1 VLVAVVGIVLSG
13 GGCAG
18 WEIPNTD
25 RPRQDQAIVSGKG
38 ARTQLLLA
46 DGSRHTGELISAGD
60 GFVWLLYD
68 DGRLASFPAA
78 RVRQAWLGVFR
89 TYEGA
94 LAGWTA
100 VGSLTTV
107 SHGFFLVFTLPLWL
121 LTGSTSSYLESM
133 RGFLAC
139 PPESWDVAR
148 RYARFPQ
155 GLTERMKARLL
166 GEPIPP
172 QPPPAAVRPTAGPAE
187 TAPGPDAGAP
197 SVEVPPPDDAG
208 APPDRRGAMP
218 RLHDGLGCA
227 ANPRYDGGN
236 PAEVPPRWSRFPTP
250 WSRG

>member
-1 VLVAVVGIVLSG
+1 MPTPEGAGGRRPAPAKALVVFLAAVTAAG

-18 WEIPNTD
+18 WEIPNAD
-25 RPRQDQAIVSGKG
+25 RPRQEEAIASGKG

-68 DGRLASFPAA
+68 DGRLASFPLAE
-78 RVRQAWLGVFR
+78 VRKAWLGVFR

-107 SHGFFLVFTLPLWL
+107 SHGFFLIFTLPFWL
-121 LTGSTSSYLESM
+121 LTGTTSSYVEST

-155 GLTERMKARLL
+155 GLTERVKARLL
-166 GEPIPP
+166 GEPVPAPP
-172 QPPPAAVRPTAGPAE
+172 QPRPPAAPPATGPAE
-187 TAPGPDAGAP
+187 TPPGGGAP
-197 SVEVPPPDDAG
+197 AVEVPPAG
-208 APPDRRGAMP
+208 DTETAP
-218 RLHDGLGCA
+218 
-227 ANPRYDGGN
+227 
-236 PAEVPPRWSRFPTP
+236 
-250 WSRG
+250 